1 MKIETDETSWK
12 DEIDESSM
20 WFVARTPDA
29 ILRLVCKG
37 PGCPLGGDLAALT
50 DQAVEVLGGRNEVA
64 FEFDGDRGELVVLAW
79 GSSLADMLAD
89 RRFRIV
95 DVQEL
100 GC

>member
-1 MKIETDETSWK
+1 MKIETGEPGWK

-29 ILRLVCKG
+29 VLRLVCEG
-37 PGCPLGGDLAALT
+37 PGHLGGDLAALT
-50 DQAVEVLGGRNEVA
+50 DHAVEVLGGKSEVA

-79 GSSLADMLAD
+79 GSSLTDMLAD

-100 GC
+100 RC